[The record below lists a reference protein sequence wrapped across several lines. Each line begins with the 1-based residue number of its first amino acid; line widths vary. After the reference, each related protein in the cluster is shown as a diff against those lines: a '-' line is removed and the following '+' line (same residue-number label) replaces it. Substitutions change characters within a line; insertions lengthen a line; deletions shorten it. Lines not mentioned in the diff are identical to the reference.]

1 MGKEESMGLPVAI
14 PNAISSSSY
23 LALNLVGL
31 SCDSLVKVM
40 VDMMWKVLW
49 MNIFRDVVISRSI
62 SRCVYIYIYIY

>member
-1 MGKEESMGLPVAI
+1 MGLPVAI

-49 MNIFRDVVISRSI
+49 MNIFRDVIISRSI
-62 SRCVYIYIYIY
+62 S